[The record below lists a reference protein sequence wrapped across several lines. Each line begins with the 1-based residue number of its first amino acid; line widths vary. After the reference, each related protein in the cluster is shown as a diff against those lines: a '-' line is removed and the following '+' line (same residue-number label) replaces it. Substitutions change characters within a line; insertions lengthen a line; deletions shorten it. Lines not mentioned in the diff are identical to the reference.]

1 MIRQQQKQQE
11 ESLDSKIETE
21 RKQALQALQKKREE
35 EWARSREYA
44 KSILNQIHCNEEKR
58 LQQMK
63 IMQKVMLL
71 YALLPRVILLLST
84 GMEPIIHG
92 LEISVDKSSILS

>member
-35 EWARSREYA
+35 EWARRREYA

-71 YALLPRVILLLST
+71 YLLHYFR
-84 GMEPIIHG
+84 G
-92 LEISVDKSSILS
+92 